1 MFGRKKKKKSVNP
14 LEMGPDVEFKATG
27 AASDQENQANAIQ
40 ARQSPG
46 IAPTKVLVAQAMD
59 QNANRV
65 LVDYTAQGVA
75 IRFDVDGFWHN
86 LPSMDRKVGD
96 VMLAVMK
103 KLANL
108 DPADRRSRQ
117 AGEFKVTYRRV
128 LRTCQIT
135 TQGVETG
142 ERVIIRVVDPKQ
154 EQMSLEDLGMRESM
168 AYQFMERVGRATG
181 EEEAKPPTGIY
192 VLSAPAN
199 GGGLSSLWAAGLMA
213 TDRYTGD
220 FLGIEEKTRREPEV
234 ENVDVQ
240 EFDESQG
247 EKAADIVPKMMLRQ
261 PDVFTV
267 PHIADKETLDTLCM
281 VAETEGIVT
290 ITSVRAKSAA
300 EALNKLLSASTNK
313 SSFIK
318 FINLVV
324 NMRLVRRLCE
334 ECKVPFQPSPAILQ
348 QLQLPPERI
357 QVLYQEYQPPP
368 VDPQAPKNKKNAP
381 PPVCP
386 NCGGLGYSGRIGI
399 FEMLIVDDNIRQALA
414 QQSAVDVLHQ
424 LAAKTGMRSLR
435 EEGIGILAQ
444 GITSIPELQ
453 RALQ

>member
-1 MFGRKKKKKSVNP
+1 MFGKKKRQVNP
-14 LEMGPDVEFKATG
+14 LEMGPDVEFKAMG
-27 AASDQENQANAIQ
+27 AESDQENQANAIQ

-46 IAPTKVLVAQAMD
+46 IAPTKVLIAQAMD
-59 QNANRV
+59 QNANRI
-65 LVDYTAQGVA
+65 LMDYTSQGVA

-86 LPSMDRKVGD
+86 LPSMDLDSGN

-108 DPADRRSRQ
+108 DPAERRNRQ
-117 AGEFKVTYRRV
+117 AGEFKATFQRISRI
-128 LRTCQIT
+128 CQLT
-135 TQGVETG
+135 SQGVDTG
-142 ERVIIRVVDPKQ
+142 ERVILRVVDPKQ
-154 EQMSLEDLGMRESM
+154 EQMSLNDLGMRETM
-168 AYQFMERVGRATG
+168 ALQLMERVGRATG
-181 EEEAKPPTGIY
+181 EKEAIPPKGIY
-192 VLSAPAN
+192 LLSAPAN

-220 FLGIEEKTRREPEV
+220 FLGIEEKSRREPEV

-247 EKAADIVPKMMLRQ
+247 EKAADFIPKLMRLQ

-267 PHIADKETLDTLCM
+267 PHVADKETLDALLM
-281 VAETEGIVT
+281 VAETEGTVT
-290 ITSVRAKSAA
+290 ITSVRAKSAS
-300 EALNKLLSASTNK
+300 EALHKLMSAATNK
-313 SSFIK
+313 SIFIE

-334 ECKVPFQPSPAILQ
+334 ECKVPFQPSPAIFQ
-348 QLQLPPERI
+348 QLQLPPERVE
-357 QVLYQEYQPPP
+357 VLFQEYQPPP
-368 VDPQAPKNKKNAP
+368 LDPQAPKNKKNAP
-381 PPVCP
+381 PPVCTA
-386 NCGGLGYSGRIGI
+386 CGGLGYSGRIGI
-399 FEMLIVDDNIRQALA
+399 FEMLVVDDNIRQALA
-414 QQSAVDVLHQ
+414 QQPAVDVLNQ
-424 LAAKTGMRSLR
+424 LAANAGMRSLR